1 MIKTYPDVPYT
12 FSAEV
17 LKLGEPA
24 CAGKLAFVGLAGLP
38 GPSVIHDTCIET
50 GDRKEEAV
58 AEQ

>member
-1 MIKTYPDVPYT
+1 VGVL
-12 FSAEV
+12 SAERTV
-17 LKLGEPA
+17 LHRQVLSQN
-24 CAGKLAFVGLAGLP
+24 LAGLP